1 MSQENSET
9 LYTVIITGLKPGT
22 DKVKVAEGIERVVK
36 NIDAG
41 KTLRKLESLP
51 WTMTRKA
58 SRKTAGRLVRYLTK
72 LNCLVEVFPPF
83 DMPAIAD
90 VAETQILPGTALLSE
105 TQVMSTTQ
113 FVPVPEEPPKAEP
126 QQTYA
131 AAASGSTPPF
141 SEEPEEAPEEVSLE
155 PLTLGGILDKTFQV
169 CRNNFWKLLAISAIP
184 WLVTAIIAIVLAIIV
199 GIIGL
204 TVQSVSQMSITML
217 VIVGVLL
224 IPSAIVLFVCL
235 FYLAQG
241 AMIHAVSSTYLGKQ
255 INIKESY
262 SFVFGRLGKFVLTSM
277 LLTLVILGVIFMTIV
292 AGVGFFYLFA
302 LITPSGWFSA
312 ITWLPLFCVLI
323 YVIFKL
329 LLFDKVIIIEDIA
342 YSGAL
347 KRSWKLLSGKADGP
361 WPRSYW
367 LRLAILLILFTLIS
381 VTISM
386 LFQMPASL
394 LTVLFPLSQL
404 TKTVLTQVFSNLG
417 SIFGQMFGAVCL
429 VIFYYDIRNRKE
441 GFDIKMLSKID
452 ES

>member
-36 NIDAG
+36 NFDAG

-224 IPSAIVLFVCL
+224 IPSAIVV
-235 FYLAQG
+235 
-241 AMIHAVSSTYLGKQ
+241 V
-255 INIKESY
+255 
-262 SFVFGRLGKFVLTSM
+262 
-277 LLTLVILGVIFMTIV
+277 VILF
-292 AGVGFFYLFA
+292 
-302 LITPSGWFSA
+302 
-312 ITWLPLFCVLI
+312 
-323 YVIFKL
+323 
-329 LLFDKVIIIEDIA
+329 
-342 YSGAL
+342 
-347 KRSWKLLSGKADGP
+347 
-361 WPRSYW
+361 
-367 LRLAILLILFTLIS
+367 
-381 VTISM
+381 
-386 LFQMPASL
+386 
-394 LTVLFPLSQL
+394 
-404 TKTVLTQVFSNLG
+404 
-417 SIFGQMFGAVCL
+417 
-429 VIFYYDIRNRKE
+429 
-441 GFDIKMLSKID
+441 
-452 ES
+452 